1 MSDFVVYKEFKDII
15 MKKTKIIIPALGLL
29 LLSTAASVTG
39 TVAWFAA
46 NASVTAN
53 GMQITAKT
61 ESEFLV
67 ISKTSTLAS
76 ATSVDLVH
84 PSGEVLPTNWRKDG
98 ENVYHWVTGAGT
110 ATDNGTINTS
120 GYTNL
125 TIDEA
130 SVTNFGIASAKKY
143 YVYDTVYVGLAVGSS
158 TPANT
163 KLLKCS
169 ATFTAGTASNLN
181 KCLTIGLDAENDMG
195 TAADLDERLVMG
207 NDSSATVNG
216 TATLLTGDQ
225 LSSDT
230 AIAIK
235 IYAFFNGDDTNCTTE
250 NAVDLD
256 AITVNLT
263 FTLA

>member
-1 MSDFVVYKEFKDII
+1 

-46 NASVTAN
+46 NATVNAT
-53 GMQITAKT
+53 GMAITAKT
-61 ESEFLV
+61 DSEFLV
-67 ISKTSTLAS
+67 ISKTSDLTANA
-76 ATSVDLVH
+76 ATVELDS
-84 PSGEVLPTNWRKDG
+84 PTEGEVLPTNWRKDG

-125 TIDEA
+125 TISEA
-130 SVTNFGIASAKKY
+130 NNFGSASTKNY

-163 KLLKCS
+163 KLLKCN
-169 ATFTAGTASNLN
+169 ATFAAGTSSDLN
-181 KCLTIGLDAENDMG
+181 KCLTIGLDVQNNMG
-195 TAADLDERLVMG
+195 TTADLDERLVMG
-207 NDSSATVNG
+207 NASSATVNG
-216 TATLLTGDQ
+216 TATLLTGNQ
-225 LSSDT
+225 LSTT

-250 NAVDLD
+250 NAINLD
-256 AITVNLT
+256 AITVNLS
-263 FTLA
+263 FVLA